1 MVPAVLIV
9 VVSDEDEVVVRSGCC
24 RVRLVCGHASR
35 LNLAEI
41 NHNQVSMLPTVLL
54 YLAKLKL

>member
-1 MVPAVLIV
+1 
-9 VVSDEDEVVVRSGCC
+9 
-24 RVRLVCGHASR
+24 
-35 LNLAEI
+35 LAEI